1 MEISKTYKIIGGPVK
16 KEYKAPFVPSA
27 LVFNDI
33 VGFCFTD
40 FCKNIYVCYKHNE
53 DVQYTPEYI
62 FAKMITLKGMKS
74 QGHNARKL
82 ALDLIFLM
90 NYSYFPWY
98 INDNQRE
105 QIIDF
110 EDLGID
116 LHSLGYLKLH
126 TTVATKLEHP
136 YLAIAFA
143 MFSDNETFE
152 FDSIKFSESLC
163 GVINNHAIY
172 KHCRDN
178 NLFDHDKVL
187 LALYE
192 IIHEDVL
199 LSEGGFNFRQLTR
212 IVLSAVQQKSQTLLM
227 FAHHFSYDHNEKKQY
242 AKAFL
247 DAPNYSKTY
256 NYSTSLYKNT
266 VRDAITHSD
275 WMLFDQFF
283 GILSKDI
290 GSDNPE
296 VQEFFKSAAAKRIE
310 KQNNSSQANKPEP
323 KKINSKVDH
332 YFSPYLAT
340 AVDLVDVNT
349 KNLFGLITLLEEI
362 GDKKGMFLIR
372 EKLRYIFPSERTV
385 FALLYDLISN
395 HVIKIEENHFDLIP
409 ESKINLWESYLNAPF
424 EVNIIGF
431 TGDRTIILS
440 VLHEELLRRSDILE
454 VCLNAWK
461 SLSYSY
467 FYSSYEYYSGNVT
480 DEWIQEYE
488 IPEDFKKKIS
498 GAKLSCRKFSYIA
511 FSAVKNAVSFHHMG
525 ESTGNSHTRNMMTY
539 YLKKYLNLAET
550 SPNDYSKPR
559 METAPIFQ
567 VEQLISHVTS
577 ITPEDIYNLVPSLNF
592 LDQ

>member
-1 MEISKTYKIIGGPVK
+1 MEISKTSKIIGGPVK
-16 KEYKAPFVPSA
+16 KEYKAPFVSSA

-33 VGFCFTD
+33 VGFCFRD
-40 FCKNIYVCYKHNE
+40 FCKNIYVGYKNNE

-74 QGHNARKL
+74 QGYNARKL

-90 NYSYFPWY
+90 NYSYRPWY
-98 INDNQRE
+98 INNNKRD
-105 QIIDF
+105 QIVDF
-110 EDLGID
+110 EELDID
-116 LHSLGYLKLH
+116 LCNPKYLELL
-126 TTVATKLEHP
+126 TSIAAKLEHP
-136 YLAIAFA
+136 YIAIAFA
-143 MFSDNETFE
+143 MFTDNKTLE

-172 KHCRDN
+172 KYCRDN

-192 IIHEDVL
+192 IIHEDIL
-199 LSEGGFNFRQLTR
+199 KSEDRFNFRQLTR
-212 IVLSAVQQKSQTLLM
+212 IILSAVQQRSQTLLM
-227 FAHHFSYDHNEKKQY
+227 FAHYFSSNHNEKKQY

-247 DAPNYSKTY
+247 GAPNYSNSY
-256 NYSTSLYKNT
+256 SYSTSLYKNT
-266 VRDAITHSD
+266 VSDAITYSD
-275 WMLFDQFF
+275 WMLFDHFF
-283 GILSKDI
+283 GLLSKDM

-310 KQNNSSQANKPEP
+310 KENNSSQANNPTS
-323 KKINSKVDH
+323 KKLNSKLNH

-340 AVDLVDVNT
+340 AVDLADVNT
-349 KNLFGLITLLEEI
+349 KNLFSLIILLEEL
-362 GDKKGMFLIR
+362 GDKRGLFLIR
-372 EKLRYIFPSERTV
+372 EKLKYIFPSERTV
-385 FALLYDLISN
+385 FTLLYDLISN

-431 TGDRTIILS
+431 TGDRAILLS
-440 VLHEELLRRSDILE
+440 ILHEELLRRSDVLE
-454 VCLNAWK
+454 VCFNAWK
-461 SLSYSY
+461 ALSYSY

-498 GAKLSCRKFSYIA
+498 DAKLSCRKFSYIA

-559 METAPIFQ
+559 MQSAPIFQ
-567 VEQLISHVTS
+567 VEHLISHVTG
-577 ITPEDIYNLVPSLNF
+577 ITPEDMYNLVPSLNF